1 MSGSLHPLRRTS
13 ACLYA
18 LTIVTLIN
26 VGSVLQAAE
35 VPSYCAELKQVAAL
49 ALARDKFAS
58 IIGAAREGN
67 FLDSK
72 VSLPGWGDCS
82 FYGTR
87 TYTCDSR
94 GLKTAEEG
102 DVAHAKVLEEVKSCL
117 RNGWTEDPGRA
128 SPGYVVLHDDR
139 QLASI
144 TINTDRTEKGDH
156 VVRLI
161 LFLRSR

>member
-1 MSGSLHPLRRTS
+1 MSTSLHAPRRTP
-13 ACLYA
+13 ARLCA
-18 LTIVTLIN
+18 LTTAALFNAGPIV
-26 VGSVLQAAE
+26 QAAE
-35 VPSYCAELKQVAAL
+35 VSSYCAELKQVAAL

-58 IIGAAREGN
+58 ITGTAREGN

-72 VSLPGWGDCS
+72 ITLPGWGDCS

-94 GLKTAEEG
+94 GFKTADEG
-102 DVAHAKVLEEVKSCL
+102 NAAHGKILEEVKSCL
-117 RNGWTEDPGRA
+117 RGAWTEDESRA
-128 SPGYVVLHDDR
+128 SPGYVMLHDDR
-139 QLASI
+139 QRASI
-144 TINTDRTEKGDH
+144 TINTDLTEKGEH